1 MMVYKIIVHIIG
13 IILFKLLFH
22 TNLTFCSIHNLP
34 ALSLFCQYEPSA
46 YLDQYIPLIPFTIY
60 SIIGFEFLLKTS
72 TGFDGGCSTRF
83 AVLALMSSSYC
94 TAIYMSL
101 EKVFDHPGRRWV
113 VKNLFNEGEGARACP
128 SARKLS
134 EGM

>member
-13 IILFKLLFH
+13 IILFKFLFH

-46 YLDQYIPLIPFTIY
+46 YLDQYIPLIPFTTY
-60 SIIGFEFLLKTS
+60 SIIGLEILLKTS

-83 AVLALMSSSYC
+83 AVLARMNSNLYEPRKGGGCKSMS
-94 TAIYMSL
+94 
-101 EKVFDHPGRRWV
+101 V
-113 VKNLFNEGEGARACP
+113 
-128 SARKLS
+128 RKLS
-134 EGM
+134 EGIWVQQKG